1 MLFKELLFDTLVK
14 KIEQQQNE
22 TKTPSIQKQKLLS
35 RKKNEKKNIKNQ
47 FCDKRKEKWSKKM
60 SNDKDDLWL
69 FLNIK
74 KSRKSCASVV

>member
-35 RKKNEKKNIKNQ
+35 RKKEWKKIWKISSVIRERKNDQ
-47 FCDKRKEKWSKKM
+47 KKL
-60 SNDKDDLWL
+60 SNDDDLWL